1 MSLHTDLLKQAT
13 ILATREP
20 RRPLQ
25 ASLRRAASAAYY
37 ALFHLLVEE
46 GTRLMLSGTKRK
58 PLRDCLAR
66 AFHHGKMKTV
76 SKQFYS
82 GGISKK
88 LSSGFEPE
96 PLQSQLRIVARTFC
110 DLQEARHDADY
121 NRAKRFTR
129 AETLDLIKRAD
140 DAVRK
145 WKQVRR
151 TLQADTYLIGLLAFE
166 LMQG

>member
-82 GGISKK
+82 GGVSDK
-88 LSSGFEPE
+88 LLPGFYSQPIKA
-96 PLQSQLRIVARTFC
+96 QLRSVAEPFC
-110 DLQEARHDADY
+110 
-121 NRAKRFTR
+121 
-129 AETLDLIKRAD
+129 
-140 DAVRK
+140 
-145 WKQVRR
+145 
-151 TLQADTYLIGLLAFE
+151 E
-166 LMQG
+166 L